1 MDVLSGYSYSLLFGS
16 GEKYT
21 PKYHNQPFS
30 YRIFLLFKMNYFAY
44 EVKLLLEIF
53 IRLEVAK

>member
-21 PKYHNQPFS
+21 PKYHNQPF
-30 YRIFLLFKMNYFAY
+30 LLPHFSPLQD
-44 EVKLLLEIF
+44 ELLCI
-53 IRLEVAK
+53 